1 MNPSAEMLAYV
12 KRNLCL
18 NDIEIIYLENI
29 HEQCKTQRA
38 KILKRLEELRNINV
52 DLTNAQNPGILPQLV
67 IKETL
72 AATAAAVVLES
83 ICKVNK
89 QPISSTRTRQVN
101 STSTRPPSP
110 PDPIHQYRSKYP

>member
-38 KILKRLEELRNINV
+38 KILKRLQELRNINV
-52 DLTNAQNPGILPQLV
+52 DLTNAQNPAV
-67 IKETL
+67 ITRRETL